1 MVCDSYTTYSGE
13 SRCLGTKEI
22 DRCNCGGDESKCD
35 FYPEKRKAAQKTLNT
50 AEMWLKAQEDGKT
63 YISEPQ
69 TLCYSKY
76 RGLFHVTDLTS
87 YNNLC
92 IFNNTTVDEFLS
104 LRWQE
109 MQQEIMT
116 KLEAETKF
124 GIRIVD

>member
-1 MVCDSYTTYSGE
+1 M
-13 SRCLGTKEI
+13 
-22 DRCNCGGDESKCD
+22 
-35 FYPEKRKAAQKTLNT
+35 F
-50 AEMWLKAQEDGKT
+50 
-63 YISEPQ
+63 
-69 TLCYSKY
+69 
-76 RGLFHVTDLTS
+76 
-87 YNNLC
+87 NNLC